1 MAGLAMNVRTV
12 LAAAMLM
19 ALPLSACGGAPDR
32 SKAPL
37 AGAAIGGPFALTDQ
51 DGKPVTDKDLAGRY
65 RAIYFGYSFCPDI
78 CPTTLQVLMQGYHA
92 FAKDAPASAAKLV
105 PIFISVDPER
115 DTPAVLKTYVAAFG
129 PELKGYTGTPAEIA
143 KVAKEYAV
151 AYSKQPAA
159 QGGDAGA
166 GAGGYLMSHSSV
178 VILFGPDGQPI
189 AMLPTDQ
196 GAKAVTDMLATW
208 VR

>member
-1 MAGLAMNVRTV
+1 MNVRTALV
-12 LAAAMLM
+12 ALILAT
-19 ALPLSACGGAPDR
+19 LPLAGCSSGNQAPP
-32 SKAPL
+32 PL

-51 DGKPVTDKDLAGRY
+51 DGKPVTDKDFTGRY
-65 RAIYFGYSFCPDI
+65 RAIYFGYSFCPDV

-92 FAKDAPASAAKLV
+92 FAKDSPAQAGKLV
-105 PIFISVDPER
+105 PIFISVDPDR

-129 PELKGYTGTPAEIA
+129 PELKGFTGTPAEIA

-151 AYSKQPAA
+151 SYSKEPAEK
-159 QGGDAGA
+159 GA
-166 GAGGYLMSHSSV
+166 SGYLMSHSSV

-189 AMLPTDQ
+189 TMVPTDQ
-196 GAKAVTDMLATW
+196 GAKAVTDTLAQW